1 MYKNILW
8 CFSLCFVLVLSLFFT
23 TTDVLA
29 RIGVGVGTGKIIIE
43 DPLRAGMIHDLPVL
57 TVINTGDIKSKYK
70 VSLAYHEGQ
79 PELKPQ
85 EAWLHFSPNDFYL
98 EPSKTQMVNMRM
110 ELPLQTEPGKY
121 FAYIEAQPVPEEV
134 ATTSSVSVAA
144 GVKFHFEVAPANIF
158 QAMYYRSLSIWNHY
172 QPWSFRFVLAVLFL
186 IGAVIIK
193 RNFNIELKRK
203 S

>member
-1 MYKNILW
+1 M
-8 CFSLCFVLVLSLFFT
+8 FVVVNNVF
-23 TTDVLA
+23 A
-29 RIGVGVGTGKIIIE
+29 RIGVGVGTGKIIIQE
-43 DPLRAGMIHDLPVL
+43 PLRAGMIHDLPVL
-57 TVINTGDIKSKYK
+57 TVINTGDVKSKYR

-85 EAWLHFSPNDFYL
+85 EVWMNFSPNDFYL
-98 EPSKTQMVNMRM
+98 EPTKTQMVNMRM
-110 ELPLQTEPGKY
+110 ELPLKTEPGKY
-121 FAYIEAQPVPEEV
+121 FAYIEAQPVPETV

-144 GVKFHFEVAPANIF
+144 GVKFYFEVAPANIF
-158 QAMYYRSLSIWNHY
+158 QAMYFRALSIWNHY